1 MNRRS
6 IIRRLREISPINII
20 SIITFID
27 LSVITFIVISF
38 PWEIPWSLPSFQVGV
53 FWAFFSIIV
62 TFSTT
67 RLPHGHAIASVG
79 DLVDVAGI
87 AIAGPI
93 PIIIANVFACIVIA
107 FKEGGS
113 RIQKLPFNIVLWILA
128 PMLSALVY
136 HSINPPSEGSLSVQL
151 SIAIIA
157 TFLCYSLSLLSHVS
171 VAIAVTDHISLMKV
185 IRENYLY
192 TEIVSF
198 ATIPISIIMVIMWR
212 LEGIVGVGLL
222 AAPLLLL
229 SIGLRGAFERGKLHE
244 RIKRDNQLTE
254 LGKSAASIMHE
265 VEKPLSRIVMDAEYY
280 LSNQFEPIEHMTRI
294 LEWAKEAGVVTRE
307 LLSALAGQLHLT
319 ILNPILI
326 IEKVIR
332 AIPQRDR
339 ARIQLIEPYPR
350 NLVVHW
356 DNNGVELVIS
366 NIVKNAL
373 EADSSSKIEIKLQVI
388 SKRKWLR
395 QTPISVKMTIS
406 DNGPGLIHISAD
418 DLFNPLFSTKTGGRG
433 LGLFISRQIVI
444 AHGGILIAQDRYP
457 QGAIFKINL
466 PMKPKSYDLM

>member
-1 MNRRS
+1 MS
-6 IIRRLREISPINII
+6 KVSPKYII
-20 SIITFID
+20 SIVTFID
-27 LSVITFIVISF
+27 LAVITFLVISF
-38 PWEIPWSLPSFQVGV
+38 PWEIPWSLPSLQVGV

-67 RLPHGHAIASVG
+67 KLPHGHAIASVG

-93 PIIIANVFACIVIA
+93 PIITANVFACIVIA
-107 FKEGGS
+107 IKEGGT

-128 PMLSALVY
+128 PMLAALVF
-136 HSINPPSEGSLSVQL
+136 HSISPPSNGSLSVQL

-157 TFLCYSLSLLSHVS
+157 TFLCYSLALLSHVS

-212 LEGIVGVGLL
+212 LEGVIGVGLL
-222 AAPLLLL
+222 ATPLLLL
-229 SIGLRGAFERGKLHE
+229 SVGLRGAFERGKLHE

-265 VEKPLSRIVMDAEYY
+265 VEKPLSRIVMDAEYF

-326 IEKVIR
+326 IEKAIS

-339 ARIQLIEPYPR
+339 TRIHFIEPYQKKFI
-350 NLVVHW
+350 VHW
-356 DNNGVELVIS
+356 DNNGIELVIS
-366 NIVKNAL
+366 NIVQNAL
-373 EADSSSKIEIKLQVI
+373 EADSSSTIELELKVI

-395 QTPISVKMTIS
+395 QTPVSVRMTIS
-406 DNGPGLIHISAD
+406 DNGPGFINISAD
-418 DLFNPLFSTKTGGRG
+418 DLFNPLFSSKVGGRG
-433 LGLFISRQIVI
+433 LGLFISHQIVI
-444 AHGGILIAQDRYP
+444 AHGGILTARDRYP
-457 QGAIFKINL
+457 KGAIFEIVL
-466 PMKPKSYDLM
+466 PIKPNNHDLI